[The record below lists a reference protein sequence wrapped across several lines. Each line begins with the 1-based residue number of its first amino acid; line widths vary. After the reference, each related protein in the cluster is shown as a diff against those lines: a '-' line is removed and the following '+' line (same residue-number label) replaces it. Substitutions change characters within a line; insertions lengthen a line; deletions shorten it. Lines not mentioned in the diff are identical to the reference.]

1 MHGLTVI
8 RTYLK
13 LGVLNVL
20 QYRANFAFELLGN
33 ALHVGSALA
42 TFGLIFGQ
50 TETLNGWTV
59 DELVALVGIQIL
71 VGGIV
76 GLVVRPSMQQLMENI
91 RLGTLD
97 FMLTKPADSQLL
109 ASVQQV
115 NFGAAAAVLV
125 GLATVGTALVRLGA
139 TVGAADAVAFVLLVL
154 AGLAIVTSFLTLLAT
169 LSFWFVRLDNVL
181 VIYQSAFDQA
191 GSYPVSIYPGWLRY
205 SLTFLV
211 PVAFAVTV
219 PAESLTGR
227 LDAATVVGTLTL
239 AAGFVALTRWFW
251 RVGLKRYTGASA

>member
-1 MHGLTVI
+1 MHGLVVI

-13 LGVLNVL
+13 LGALNVL
-20 QYRANFAFELLGN
+20 QYRANFAFELLSN
-33 ALHVGSALA
+33 AIYLGAVLG

-50 TETLNGWTV
+50 TDTLNGWTG
-59 DELVALVGIQIL
+59 DELFALIGIQIL
-71 VGGIV
+71 VGGVI
-76 GLVVRPSMQQLMENI
+76 GLVIRPSMQQLMENI

-115 NFGAAAAVLV
+115 NFGAVAGVLT
-125 GLATVGTALVRLGA
+125 GLAVIAISLVRLGE
-139 TVGAADAVAFVLLVL
+139 TVGLDEALAFLLLVL
-154 AGLAIVTSFLTLLAT
+154 CGLVIVTSFLTLLAT
-169 LSFWFVRLDNVL
+169 FSFWFVRLDNVL

-191 GSYPVSIYPGWLRY
+191 GCYPITIYPGWLRY
-205 SLTFLV
+205 SLTFLI
-211 PVAFAVTV
+211 PVAFAVTI

-227 LDAATVVGTLTL
+227 LTAATLVGTLAL
-239 AAGFVALTRWFW
+239 AAGFAAVSRWFW